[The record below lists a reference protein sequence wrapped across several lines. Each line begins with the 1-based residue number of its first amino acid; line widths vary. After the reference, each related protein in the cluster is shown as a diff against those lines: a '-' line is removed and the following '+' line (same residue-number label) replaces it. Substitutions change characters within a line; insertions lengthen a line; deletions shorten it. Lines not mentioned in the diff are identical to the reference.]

1 MLSAAALTVLAALA
15 AGPYT
20 ITLEAPAGAVGF
32 GHAIAAV
39 GDVDGDGRGDLLVGM
54 PRYSGTFEEEG
65 WVGLYLGKSVGIE
78 KTPAWTM
85 TGGQA
90 FAHFGHAVAGLGD
103 VDGDGRSDFA
113 VGAPGYSRGAE
124 HEGIVYVWLGLPTET
139 SIPWSREGVEVQARF
154 GTSLTGVGDVDA
166 DGHADLLIGAPG
178 LGEQGQVELYR
189 GTPNGPDNFS
199 DWHMEGAALGYGALG
214 YRMAQAFDTQGDGFS
229 DFLVHTDTST
239 LLFFGD
245 ESKSISRDP
254 DAILGPGLGSL
265 GDVDN
270 SGQTALLPGLLP
282 AGDVNGDGYADAIAL
297 DHVEG
302 RVALLAGSPSGL
314 LPTPIRVGDCDCA
327 EGPRV
332 VVAAGDLDGDGMS
345 DIAIGAP
352 DISRIEIWRGRF
364 SGLASTPDLVMP
376 GLQIVASAGDVN
388 GDGHA
393 DLLAASVA
401 AATEFPES
409 GDRAV
414 LFLGSEDGFVQSPQI
429 LFTGLRSVLDVSLD
443 ASLIS
448 PAGDV
453 DNDGYSD
460 VLIGQDTDGLGD
472 ELRKGWVSLMWG
484 SPLGLL
490 GPGSHRPPW
499 TSVGAPDQRQGYWL
513 AEAGDVNADGFADFL
528 VGTRP
533 SGLGRVDLYLG
544 GALEPHRVW
553 DSSML
558 PDMPRMSD
566 AFVSGDLD
574 GNGAWDFSID
584 DWTRGLPHAGT
595 VLLGTPGASSPRQM
609 DASVFAED
617 ATIHVGVGDVN
628 GDGYADI
635 LAGNR
640 HFEELRGRADLYLG
654 RNQVGLASRS
664 WSAFGVTSPAPSRL
678 GFTIAPAGDVD
689 SDGYADFLLQAAGH
703 SEELS
708 NKGRVFLFCGGP
720 KGPDDTPEWTHDGDS
735 VGGSFGESMDVIGDV
750 DGDGYSDL
758 AIGMWRGWASRTPDP
773 KVRIFFGNHGLG
785 FRPTWRPNFHLR
797 DLSTFVRIQPGN
809 RGTSASGAYV
819 VGSARS
825 AFGPYRTAL
834 EVEVKPFD
842 MLFDGR
848 DTLLTDYQT
857 TTHDARSVT
866 FPISHLETDR
876 AYHWRVRLRYD
887 PSQNPPQV
895 GSHWVMGGTPG
906 QLSSVHFR
914 TGKNNPPTVED
925 VVFSGL
931 DAATG
936 AARNAPG
943 LLAYARD
950 PDVRDTLTASK
961 VDGPGSGTATVLA
974 DGTFFYK
981 PDPGYSG
988 RDSFRW
994 RATDP
999 AGASAIGTVTL
1010 QVEPGG
1016 ACAGVSLTQCGRGR
1030 ASAVLQTTA
1039 GPKGIRCRVIQTAEG
1054 RRLECDNDNGIL
1066 TLTNMG
1072 PETCGGQP

>member
-20 ITLEAPAGAVGF
+20 ITLEAPEGAVEF

-65 WVGLYLGKSVGIE
+65 WVGLYLGRTVGIE

-90 FAHFGHAVAGLGD
+90 FAHFGHAIAGLGD

-124 HEGIVYVWLGLPTET
+124 YEGIVYVWLGLPTET
-139 SIPWSREGVEVQARF
+139 STPWSREGVEAQARF
-154 GTSLTGVGDVDA
+154 GTSLAGVGDVDG
-166 DGHADLLIGAPG
+166 DGHADLMIGVPG
-178 LGEQGQVELYR
+178 LGEQGRVELYL

-199 DWHMEGAALGYGALG
+199 DWHVEGAVLGYGALG

-239 LLFFGD
+239 LLFFGA
-245 ESKSISRDP
+245 ESQAISRTP
-254 DAILGPGLGSL
+254 DATFDPGLACL

-270 SGQTALLPGLLP
+270 SGQTALQSGLLP

-297 DHVEG
+297 DHLDG

-332 VVAAGDLDGDGMS
+332 VVPAGDLDGDGMA

-352 DISRIEIWRGRF
+352 ELSKIEIWRGRF
-364 SGLASTPDLVMP
+364 SGLASTPDWVMP
-376 GLQIVASAGDVN
+376 GFQIVASAGDVN

-393 DLLAASVA
+393 DLLAASTA
-401 AATEFPES
+401 AATEYPDS

-414 LFLGSEDGFVQSPQI
+414 LFLGSEDGLVTPPKI
-429 LFTGLRSVLDVSLD
+429 LSTGQRATFDRSHS
-443 ASLIS
+443 ASLVS
-448 PAGDV
+448 AAGDV
-453 DNDGYSD
+453 DGDGYAD
-460 VLIGQDTDGLGD
+460 ILMGQDLVGPESPWKD
-472 ELRKGWVSLMWG
+472 GWVSVWWG
-484 SPLGLL
+484 SPMGTL

-499 TSVGAPDQRQGYWL
+499 FESGVPGQGLGRRL
-513 AEAGDVNADGFADFL
+513 AEAGDVDADGYSDFL
-528 VGTRP
+528 VG
-533 SGLGRVDLYLG
+533 SGHIRAAYVDLYLG
-544 GALEPHRVW
+544 GPFGPRHAWSTSSVL
-553 DSSML
+553 DSAST
-558 PDMPRMSD
+558 PDPF
-566 AFVSGDLD
+566 AAGDLD
-574 GNGAWDFSID
+574 GDGTSDFSAQDWYFALSD
-584 DWTRGLPHAGT
+584 DGGIF
-595 VLLGTPGASSPRQM
+595 LGAQGAIGPRLV
-609 DASVFAED
+609 DPSLVDRSARFR
-617 ATIHVGVGDVN
+617 IGVGDIN
-628 GDGYADI
+628 GDGLAD
-635 LAGNR
+635 LLTGNR
-640 HFEELRGRADLYLG
+640 HFDNWRGRADLYLG
-654 RNQVGLASRS
+654 SEGSGLGSHIWSTIGASGPR
-664 WSAFGVTSPAPSRL
+664 APRFGYTGS
-678 GFTIAPAGDVD
+678 PAGDLD
-689 SDGYADFLLQAAGH
+689 SDGFADFMVLASEH
-703 SEELS
+703 SDTREVI
-708 NKGRVFLFCGGP
+708 GRVNLYLGAPDGP
-720 KGPDDTPEWTHDGDS
+720 GAEPDWTHDGELEW
-735 VGGSFGESMDVIGDV
+735 ESMGDTLDVIGDV
-750 DGDGYSDL
+750 DGDGFSD
-758 AIGMWRGWASRTPDP
+758 IVFGVWRGDRVRVADP
-773 KVRIFFGNHGLG
+773 RIRIFFGNHGLG
-785 FRPTWRPNFHLR
+785 FRPAWRPNFHLR

-825 AFGPYRTAL
+825 AFGHYRTAL

-842 MLFDGR
+842 VRFDGR
-848 DTLLTDYQT
+848 DTLLTPYQA

-914 TGKNNPPTVED
+914 TGKNKPPTVED

-981 PDPGYSG
+981 PDPDFSG
-988 RDSFRW
+988 LDSFRW

-1030 ASAVLQTTA
+1030 ASAVLQTA
-1039 GPKGIRCRVIQTAEG
+1039 GGPKGMHCRVIQTSEG
-1054 RRLECDNDNGIL
+1054 RRLECDNQNGIL
-1066 TLTNMG
+1066 TLTG
-1072 PETCGGQP
+1072 VGAETCGGGP